1 MSTHQASCHCG
12 KIACEVEA
20 DIDEVIS
27 CNCSICRRKGHLL
40 TFVPLD
46 NFTLKT
52 SKDDLGDYMFNKHH
66 IHHHFC
72 PDCGC
77 SPFALG
83 SDGKGNEMA
92 AVNVRCIEDVDLD
105 SLTIKH
111 VDGRSL

>member
-1 MSTHQASCHCG
+1 MIYKGSCHCG
-12 KIACEVEA
+12 KIAYEVEA

-27 CNCSICRRKGHLL
+27 CNCSICQRKGHLL
-40 TFVPLD
+40 TFVPLM
-46 NFTLKT
+46 NFHLKT
-52 SKDDLGDYMFNKHH
+52 SKENLADYTFNAQR

-72 PDCGC
+72 PSCGC

-92 AVNVRCIEDVDLD
+92 AINVRCLEDVDID
-105 SLTIKH
+105 SFKVKH

>member
-1 MSTHQASCHCG
+1 MTYHGSCHCG
-12 KIACEVEA
+12 KVACEVECE
-20 DIDEVIS
+20 IGEVVS

-46 NFTLKT
+46 KFKLETPRE
-52 SKDDLGDYMFNKHH
+52 DLGDYLFNKHH

-72 PDCGC
+72 LACGC

-92 AVNVRCIEDVDLD
+92 AVNVRCLDGVDIE
-105 SLTIKH
+105 SLQIRH